1 MRHRLYYMLPNVESA
16 RQVLNDLLLARIE
29 QRYIHFM
36 TGGQELPSDLPQA
49 NLLQKT
55 DVVHGAESGMLIGG
69 ALGVALG
76 IIIVLFPF
84 EGLTSHAAVVLIA
97 AVAGVLFGGWS
108 AAMMGVALPNTR
120 LKLFYPEIEHGRIL
134 LIVDVPARR
143 IGEIEELISRRHPET
158 SFGGEEPN
166 IPAFP

>member
-1 MRHRLYYMLPNVESA
+1 
-16 RQVLNDLLLARIE
+16 VLNDLLLARIE

-36 TGGQELPSDLPQA
+36 TSGQELPPDLPQA

-55 DVVHGAESGMLIGG
+55 DVVHGAESGMLVGG
-69 ALGVALG
+69 ALGIALG
-76 IIIVLFPF
+76 IIIVLYPF
-84 EGLTSHAAVVLIA
+84 DGLTSQAAIVLIA

-120 LKLFYPEIEHGRIL
+120 LKMFYSDIDHGKIL

-143 IGEIEELISRRHPET
+143 IREIEELFSRRHPET
-158 SFGGEEPN
+158 RFGGEEPN

>member
-1 MRHRLYYMLPNVESA
+1 
-16 RQVLNDLLLARIE
+16 VLNDLLLARIE
-29 QRYIHFM
+29 QRYVHFM
-36 TGGQELPSDLPQA
+36 SGGQELPSDLPQA

-55 DVVHGAESGMLIGG
+55 DVVHGAESGMLVGG

-76 IIIVLFPF
+76 IIIVLYPF
-84 EGLTSHAAVVLIA
+84 DGLTSQAAIVLIA

-108 AAMMGVALPNTR
+108 AAMMGVALPNSR
-120 LKLFYPEIEHGRIL
+120 LKMFYPDIEHGKIL

-143 IGEIEELISRRHPET
+143 IQEVEDLLAKRHPEMR
-158 SFGGEEPN
+158 FGGEEPN